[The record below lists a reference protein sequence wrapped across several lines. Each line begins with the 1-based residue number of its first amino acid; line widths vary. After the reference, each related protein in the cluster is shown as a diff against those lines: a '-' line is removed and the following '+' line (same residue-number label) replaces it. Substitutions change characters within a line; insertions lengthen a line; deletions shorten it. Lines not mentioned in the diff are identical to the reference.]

1 MRRGSGGDVE
11 AGPPRLLAD
20 PVRCE
25 LVDVV
30 EIVEEVLEVG
40 VAVLD
45 DRGLDALEHLTV
57 DALGI
62 VVGLEQERRNRAEQH
77 GLAHPRGAVL
87 AEVTGDLPGAHR
99 EADEHDVLELE
110 FLEQRVQ
117 VGGEGVVVEACRR
130 PARVTEAASVVADDA
145 VTGREQLR
153 LLALP

>member
-1 MRRGSGGDVE
+1 MLWGPPSTGISFRFATRSGSRFAVDSNGRIRSSVPCTTSTGTSIFGRSAEVGQPGVDARIAGVRRGPGGDVE

-62 VVGLEQERRNRAEQH
+62 VVGLEQERRNRAE
-77 GLAHPRGAVL
+77 
-87 AEVTGDLPGAHR
+87 
-99 EADEHDVLELE
+99 
-110 FLEQRVQ
+110 
-117 VGGEGVVVEACRR
+117 
-130 PARVTEAASVVADDA
+130 
-145 VTGREQLR
+145 
-153 LLALP
+153 